1 METEYKRLSIYDIR
15 ESEINPQVMG
25 ANDFKRLVKSLKKD
39 KTLTSAPL
47 VMEIG
52 KGKYVCIS
60 GHHRIR
66 AAKAANIFEVGCI
79 VIPETDKT
87 TRLRLQLT
95 HNDIHGDPDP
105 VIIRQLQAE
114 ITEEDLRLCDLIEGE
129 TKKLETQTMNYE
141 PPEYR
146 YINLCLLP
154 DTARVFEDLIDNF
167 RNVDAEKYLIENQD
181 YRELV
186 DLLTEAFKAGF
197 KTPGGAFRRF
207 INVLTDHKDEL

>member
-66 AAKAANIFEVGCI
+66 AAKAANIFEIGCI
-79 VIPETDKT
+79 VIPETDKS

-114 ITEEDLRLCDLIEGE
+114 ITEEDLRLCDVIEGE

-146 YINLCLLP
+146 SINICRLP
-154 DTARVFEDLIDNF
+154 DISKKIEDLIDKI
-167 RNVDAEKYLIENQD
+167 RKVHTEKE
-181 YRELV
+181 
-186 DLLTEAFKAGF
+186 
-197 KTPGGAFRRF
+197 
-207 INVLTDHKDEL
+207 INEKKEYKKKKN